1 MLQPAYRKRL
11 FGQNT
16 LLFLALL
23 VFAGYWLLTL
33 GLTFLPA
40 TVSGFLPRVS
50 RGYRAFIKQDWKLF
64 SSTAGYNRKVMLV
77 FHDTLPGAKT
87 DTFQLW
93 EELLALK
100 KRSAPLNNSEDAVDH
115 LFFWCV
121 NGLEHQ
127 VDDGKEHWHSLYPGQ
142 TDSFLVRRSSAD
154 IASDTI
160 RASAFRSILVYGR
173 SVYLRSGRVLP
184 RGRVEMIVSRD
195 FITPLKPKPE
205 KWHSGQ
211 RQYTFFSNIA
221 FSPNP

>member
-11 FGQNT
+11 FGQNI
-16 LLFLALL
+16 LLFFALM
-23 VFAGYWLLTL
+23 VFAGYWLFTL
-33 GLTFLPA
+33 GMTFLPA
-40 TVSGFLPRVS
+40 SFARVFPRVS
-50 RGYRAFIKQDWKLF
+50 LGYRAFIKQDWRLF
-64 SSTAGYNRKVMLV
+64 SPTAGFNRKVMLV
-77 FHDTLPGAKT
+77 VHDTLPLAKA

-93 EELLALK
+93 EELVALK
-100 KRSAPLNNSEDAVDH
+100 KRSAPFNNSEDAVDH

-127 VDDGKEHWHSLYPGQ
+127 VDDGKEHWHSLYPDQ
-142 TDSFLVRRSSAD
+142 TDSFFVCRSSAD
-154 IASDTI
+154 IASDTT
-160 RASAFRSILVYGR
+160 RASAFRSILVYSR

-211 RQYTFFSNIA
+211 RQYTFFSNIP
-221 FSPNP
+221 FSLTY